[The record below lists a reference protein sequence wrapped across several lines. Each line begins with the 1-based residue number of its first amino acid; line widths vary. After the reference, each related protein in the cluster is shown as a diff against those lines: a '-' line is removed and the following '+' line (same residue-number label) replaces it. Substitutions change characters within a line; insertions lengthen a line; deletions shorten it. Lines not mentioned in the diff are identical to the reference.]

1 MTALQL
7 TRRALFGALLVV
19 CLAVTP
25 LFAGGSQEQADDDG
39 NGHAQTEE
47 PVTISYANF
56 SAAGGNEDKLAEMV
70 ETFEAQN
77 PGVRVDVETIGF
89 NDYFTQLQ
97 TRVAAGTAPDAFELN
112 FENFVSYA
120 EKGLLRDISPLEEAT
135 DFDASALNDRAYEAF
150 ATGGTQYGLPASF
163 STVLLFY
170 NADLFDQ
177 AGLSYPDESWT
188 WDDMDSAAAD
198 IAALGDNHFGIFQPI
213 HFFEFFKTVGQN
225 GGSLL
230 NEDKSAFTLTQEAN
244 VETLEHMVARVQETN
259 VMPTSAQMSGMGD
272 WDLFKSG
279 RLGMLVTGIWAFPD
293 FAENIDFS
301 WDVAVEPGN
310 TQKATH
316 FFANGLV
323 ISADAGDEKAEAAFK
338 WIQFMS
344 ASREAAE
351 IRVNAGWE
359 LPASEYEDV
368 LETYTAETPPE
379 NRQAVFESLNYLI
392 TPPVIEDFSRMSDIV
407 SQELEAARNGSKSPE
422 QALSDAQSL
431 LESQIDL

>member
-1 MTALQL
+1 MSSGKMIARATLMVLATAM
-7 TRRALFGALLVV
+7 
-19 CLAVTP
+19 LAVAP
-25 LFAGGSQEQADDDG
+25 VLAGGSQEETTGDG
-39 NGHAQTEE
+39 DGIK
-47 PVTISYANF
+47 PVTITYANF
-56 SAAGGNEDKLAEMV
+56 SASGGNEDKLARMV
-70 ETFEAQN
+70 EAFEAQN
-77 PGVRVDVETIGF
+77 PDVRVDIETIGF

-120 EKGLLRDISPLEEAT
+120 ERELLSDIGPLEDAT
-135 DFDASALNDRAYEAF
+135 DFDAAALNDRAYEAF

-170 NADLFDQ
+170 NADLFDR
-177 AGLSYPDESWT
+177 AGISYPDESWT
-188 WDDMDSAAAD
+188 WQEMDSAAAE
-198 IAALGDNHFGIFQPI
+198 IAALGDESFGIFQPI
-213 HFFEFFKTVGQN
+213 HFFEFFKTIQQN

-230 NEDKSAFTLTQEAN
+230 NEEKTAFTLTRPEN
-244 VETLEHMVARVQETN
+244 IETLEHMVARVQETN

-293 FAENIDFS
+293 FSENIDFA
-301 WDVAVEPGN
+301 WDVEVEPGN
-310 TQKATH
+310 TRKATH

-323 ISADAGDEKAEAAFK
+323 ISAESEHAEEAFR

-351 IRVNAGWE
+351 IRVEAGWE
-359 LPASEYEDV
+359 LPASEYENV
-368 LETYTAETPPE
+368 LETYTSQTPPE
-379 NRQAVFESLNYLI
+379 NREAVFESLNHLV
-392 TPPVIEDFSRMSDIV
+392 TPPVIADFSRMSDII

-422 QALSDAQSL
+422 QALQDAQSL
-431 LESQIDL
+431 LEQEIDL